1 MDHPPAPAAESRT
14 RVDVIACAKT
24 YPGGAQALRPTTL
37 TVEPG
42 EVLALLGPSGCGKT
56 TLLRVIAGLVD
67 PDRGG
72 RIVFNDEDVTTR
84 PIEQRAVGMVFQHY
98 ALFPQ
103 LTVEA
108 NIGYGLRVRGVA
120 PEQIRRRV
128 GEVIDLVR
136 LGGLEQRRPAQ
147 LSGGQRQ
154 RVALARAV
162 AVQPRVLLLDEP
174 LTALDAKLK
183 EALRDELAQ
192 LLRQLHITAVHVTH
206 DQNEALAIA
215 DRLAV
220 MQAGA
225 IVQVGRGEDL
235 YRQPGH
241 PFVAEFL
248 GRVNRLQRAAG
259 AGVPLGGIEL
269 LCPAALAG
277 HITLLVRPED
287 VQIDTTATPA
297 QTSHGAPWGQAR
309 VLQRTFLGD
318 RVQLRLAVSGQPEA
332 LISDQ
337 PRDCPAAVGDT
348 LSITIDPA
356 RLMAAALKES
366 A

>member
-1 MDHPPAPAAESRT
+1 MEHPPVPAAERT
-14 RVDVIACAKT
+14 RVEIIDCAKT
-24 YPGGAQALRPTTL
+24 YPGGAQVLRPTTL

-72 RIVFNDEDVTTR
+72 RIVFNGEDVTAR

-103 LTVEA
+103 MTVEA
-108 NIGYGLRVRGVA
+108 NIGYGLRVRGIA
-120 PEQIRRRV
+120 PQKIRQRV
-128 GEVIDLVR
+128 GEVIELVR
-136 LGGLEQRRPAQ
+136 LGGLEQRRPSQ

-192 LLRQLHITAVHVTH
+192 LLRDLHITAVHVTH

-220 MQAGA
+220 MQAGR

-248 GRVNRLQRAAG
+248 GRVNRLHVDAG
-259 AGVPLGGIEL
+259 GSLPLGGIVL
-269 LCPAALAG
+269 PCPAGLAG
-277 HITLLVRPED
+277 HHTVLVRPED
-287 VQIDTTATPA
+287 VQVRTGAAPA
-297 QTSHGAPWGQAR
+297 LPGAAWGQAR

-318 RVQLRLAVSGQPEA
+318 RVHLRLQVDGQAEA
-332 LISDQ
+332 IVSDQ
-337 PRDCPAAVGDT
+337 PRDCPAAAGDT
-348 LSITIDPA
+348 VHIGIDPA
-356 RLMAAALKES
+356 RLMAAALKDS

>member
-1 MDHPPAPAAESRT
+1 MDHRQPITAERT
-14 RVDVIACAKT
+14 RVEIIDCAKT
-24 YPGGAQALRPTTL
+24 YPGGAQVLRPTKL

-72 RIVFNDEDVTTR
+72 RVVFNGDDVTAR

-103 LTVEA
+103 MTVEA
-108 NIGYGLRVRGVA
+108 NIGYGLRVRGIA
-120 PEQIRRRV
+120 PQKIRQRV
-128 GEVIDLVR
+128 GEVIELVR

-192 LLRQLHITAVHVTH
+192 LLRDLHITAVHVTH

-220 MQAGA
+220 MQAGR

-248 GRVNRLQRAAG
+248 GRVNRLHVDAQRRLL
-259 AGVPLGGIEL
+259 LGGVEL
-269 LCPAALAG
+269 LCPAALSG
-277 HITLLVRPED
+277 PDTVLVRPED
-287 VQIDTTATPA
+287 VQVHAGPPPA
-297 QTSHGAPWGQAR
+297 PAVHGALWGQAR

-318 RVQLRLAVSGQPEA
+318 RVQLRLDVAGQA
-332 LISDQ
+332 DAIVSDQ
-337 PRDCPAAVGDT
+337 ARDCPAAAGD
-348 LSITIDPA
+348 LVHISIDPA
-356 RLMAAALKES
+356 RLMAATLEDGA
-366 A
+366 

>member
-1 MDHPPAPAAESRT
+1 MEHRPVPAAERT
-14 RVDVIACAKT
+14 RVEIIDCAKT
-24 YPGGAQALRPTTL
+24 YPGGAQVLRPTTL

-56 TLLRVIAGLVD
+56 TLLRVIAGLID

-72 RIVFNDEDVTTR
+72 RIVFNGDDVTAR

-103 LTVEA
+103 MTVEA
-108 NIGYGLRVRGVA
+108 NIGYGLRVRGIA
-120 PEQIRRRV
+120 PQKIRQRV
-128 GEVIDLVR
+128 GEVIELVR

-192 LLRQLHITAVHVTH
+192 LLRDLHITAVHVTH

-220 MQAGA
+220 MQAGR

-248 GRVNRLQRAAG
+248 GRVNRLHVDAG
-259 AGVPLGGIEL
+259 GSLPLGGIVL
-269 LCPAALAG
+269 PCPAGLVG
-277 HITLLVRPED
+277 HHTVLVRPED
-287 VQIDTTATPA
+287 VQVRTSTAPA
-297 QTSHGAPWGQAR
+297 LPCAAWGRAR

-318 RVQLRLAVSGQPEA
+318 RVHLRLQVDGQAEP
-332 LISDQ
+332 IVSDQ
-337 PRDCPAAVGDT
+337 SRDCPAAAGDT
-348 LSITIDPA
+348 VHIGIDPA
-356 RLMAAALKES
+356 RLMAAALKDS

>member
-1 MDHPPAPAAESRT
+1 MDQAPATAPERT
-14 RVDVIACAKT
+14 RVDVINCAKT

-72 RIVFNDEDVTTR
+72 RIAFNGEDVTAR

-103 LTVEA
+103 MTVEA
-108 NIGYGLRVRGVA
+108 NIGYGLRVRGVPA
-120 PEQIRRRV
+120 EQMRRRV

-192 LLRQLHITAVHVTH
+192 LLRALHITAVHVTH

-220 MQAGA
+220 MQAGC

-235 YRQPGH
+235 YRNPGH

-248 GRVNRLQRAAG
+248 GRVNRLQLHRVRPALGVCNCPARWPCKGTTRCSCGPRTCRCMAAPTLPHLGTVRPG
-259 AGVPLGGIEL
+259 AGPR
-269 LCPAALAG
+269 CCNAASW
-277 HITLLVRPED
+277 V
-287 VQIDTTATPA
+287 TACTCAWP
-297 QTSHGAPWGQAR
+297 SK
-309 VLQRTFLGD
+309 
-318 RVQLRLAVSGQPEA
+318 GQPEA
-332 LISDQ
+332 IVSDQ
-337 PRDCPAAVGDT
+337 ARDCTAAGGRYGCHHHRPGPPDGGGRQGK
-348 LSITIDPA
+348 P
-356 RLMAAALKES
+356 
-366 A
+366 